1 MKIENIENETSINE
15 NELKRL
21 ELLKVPLEKE
31 IKNQTD
37 KIEECKL

>member
-31 IKNQTD
+31 IKN
-37 KIEECKL
+37 